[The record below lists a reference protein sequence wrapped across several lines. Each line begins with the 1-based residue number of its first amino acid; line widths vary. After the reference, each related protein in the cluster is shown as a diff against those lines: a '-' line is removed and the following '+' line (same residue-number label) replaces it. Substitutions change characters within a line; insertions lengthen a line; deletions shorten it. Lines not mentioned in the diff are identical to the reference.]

1 MSLIGKVYPAP
12 DSEVDDLINAAKSLT
27 VATIAAAMPEPVGR
41 NSIIAQGVLHR
52 MNGSGTM
59 VGPAVTVWSP
69 PGNNTMFRFG
79 MQTTRPGDVYV
90 LVTPTLGAAQWGD
103 LATVWAIG
111 RELAGGIVFGSVRD
125 LAEIHKTD
133 FPLWGADVDPRQ
145 SLKISIGYVNA
156 PVDIAGHR
164 IAPGDLVVADDDAV
178 MTLTP
183 AEARMAIPLAQK
195 RAEKE
200 ALVLQDAWKGLT
212 SPHLPY
218 VSEDGI
224 ERMTKPWSPDEA

>member
-12 DSEVDDLINAAKSLT
+12 ESEVSDLIEAAKSLT
-27 VATIAAAMPEPVGR
+27 VATIAAAMPEPQGR
-41 NSIIAQGVLHR
+41 NAIIANGVMHR

-59 VGPAVTVWSP
+59 AGPAVTVWSP

-103 LATVWAIG
+103 LATAWAIG
-111 RELAGGIVFGSVRD
+111 RELAGAIVLGSCRD
-125 LAEIHKTD
+125 LAEIKKTD
-133 FPLWGADVDPRQ
+133 FKLWGADVDPRQ
-145 SLKISIGYVNA
+145 SLKISLGYVNA
-156 PVDIAGHR
+156 PVDIAGHI

-183 AEARMAIPLAQK
+183 EQARLAIPLAQQ
-195 RAEKE
+195 RAERE
-200 ALVLQDAWKGLT
+200 ALVLEDAWKGVT

-224 ERMTKPWSPDEA
+224 ERMSKPWSPGEE